1 MIFILVSFSV
11 VDGSYS
17 SKLLHPCRLIMPCVV
32 LVCFS
37 DGSVN
42 APGWVLPVGA
52 FAVIVTAALP
62 ILLRPGEEALEQQRI
77 DEDAPRSSVK
87 DINK

>member
-1 MIFILVSFSV
+1 
-11 VDGSYS
+11 
-17 SKLLHPCRLIMPCVV
+17 
-32 LVCFS
+32 
-37 DGSVN
+37 
-42 APGWVLPVGA
+42 VGA

-87 DINK
+87 DMDK